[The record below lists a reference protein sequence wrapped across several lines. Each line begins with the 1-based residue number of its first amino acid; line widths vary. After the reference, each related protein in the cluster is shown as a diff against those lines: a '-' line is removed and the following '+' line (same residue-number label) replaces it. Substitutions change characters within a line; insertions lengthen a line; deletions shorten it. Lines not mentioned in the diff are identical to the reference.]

1 MDIKPLR
8 PNVMVLGITLAVLT
22 ALVIVFS
29 FQWLSDVQI
38 TPDSLWTAAAAG
50 GVFGSVITMIGGVF
64 GGYIAVMSILAQD
77 PERTVPADTHERVV
91 ADAGTKPLFAVP
103 EVAADPSD
111 AGPSPPGSAEDR
123 P

>member
-8 PNVMVLGITLAVLT
+8 PNVVLLGVTLAVLT

-29 FQWLSDVQI
+29 FRWLSDVEV

-50 GVFGSVITMIGGVF
+50 GVFGAVITVIGGVF
-64 GGYIAVMSILAQD
+64 GGFVAVMSQLAQD

-91 ADAGTKPLFAVP
+91 AEAGKG
-103 EVAADPSD
+103 EKAAF
-111 AGPSPPGSAEDR
+111 GAEGQGQ